1 MQSRTSGDTT
11 NRIVAALRVVFV
23 GVRTLNPSL
32 KSAPQK
38 NDTRKR
44 VSFGKEAAQSTFLV
58 ELYNLG
64 HVPSEMKKM
73 KKPVGVSK
81 YTDGDENVFLPEFG
95 TGRLNTKMCTP
106 SSRTS
111 ARRSSS

>member
-11 NRIVAALRVVFV
+11 NRFVAALRVVFV
-23 GVRTLNPSL
+23 GVRILNLSL

-44 VSFGKEAAQSTFLV
+44 VCFGKEAAQSTFLV
-58 ELYNLG
+58 ELHNLG

-73 KKPVGVSK
+73 KKPV
-81 YTDGDENVFLPEFG
+81 
-95 TGRLNTKMCTP
+95 
-106 SSRTS
+106 
-111 ARRSSS
+111 